1 MRQGQVVSNS
11 CFQSSA
17 TAIPPEKRTVR
28 YAVFDALH
36 KLPSGNNMPE
46 KQAETDQ
53 SVSAVPGARVMKNFD
68 AGGVPS
74 QCAAKMAAFPVSVTM
89 RECQLPHGP
98 RTECGG
104 VRGHYLTVSGFSLE
118 AAHALF

>member
-1 MRQGQVVSNS
+1 MRQRQVVSKS

-36 KLPSGNNMPE
+36 KLPSGSDMPE
-46 KQAETDQ
+46 KQSETDQ

-74 QCAAKMAAFPVSVTM
+74 QCAAKMAAFPVSA
-89 RECQLPHGP
+89 PP
-98 RTECGG
+98 RWRRSQSVRRQDGG
-104 VRGHYLTVSGFSLE
+104 SPS
-118 AAHALF
+118 